1 MDFSEKRQELETKFK
16 KEEMK
21 KLEKQVRKDVNE
33 WDDLFNGGP
42 GLKTNEKGLKTLSDK
57 VNKILKDSL
66 VKSQKRYTTAINQR
80 EQ

>member
-1 MDFSEKRQELETKFK
+1 MDFSEKRQELESKFK

-66 VKSQKRYTTAINQR
+66 VKS
-80 EQ
+80 

>member
-42 GLKTNEKGLKTLSDK
+42 GLKTNEKGLNTLSDK

-66 VKSQKRYTTAINQR
+66 VKS
-80 EQ
+80 

>member
-66 VKSQKRYTTAINQR
+66 VKS
-80 EQ
+80 

>member
-1 MDFSEKRQELETKFK
+1 MDFSEKKLELETKFK

-66 VKSQKRYTTAINQR
+66 VKS
-80 EQ
+80 

>member
-1 MDFSEKRQELETKFK
+1 MDFSDKRQELETKFK

-66 VKSQKRYTTAINQR
+66 VKS
-80 EQ
+80 

>member
-42 GLKTNEKGLKTLSDK
+42 GLKTNEKGLKTLSNK

-66 VKSQKRYTTAINQR
+66 VKS
-80 EQ
+80 